1 MIFIDPKD
9 TRAIYEQVFDKLSD
23 LMLIGALKSGDK
35 LPSVR
40 NLAIE
45 LSINPNTIQR
55 AYIELER
62 EGYIYSVKG
71 VGSFVADYEN
81 IQNAKKIQVLQEIK
95 DLINKVKKV
104 MSKEE
109 LFAEITKLY
118 IEEGGLI
125 HDRSKELT

>member
-1 MIFIDPKD
+1 MILIDPKD

-40 NLAIE
+40 SLAIE

-71 VGSFVADYEN
+71 VGSFVADYSN
-81 IQNAKKIQVLQEIK
+81 IQNAKKIQILQEVK
-95 DLINKVKKV
+95 DLVDKVKKV
-104 MSKEE
+104 MTKEE
-109 LFAEITKLY
+109 LFAEITTLY
-118 IEEGGLI
+118 EEGGLI
-125 HDRSKELT
+125 HDRNKELT

>member
-1 MIFIDPKD
+1 MILIDPKD

-40 NLAIE
+40 SLAIE

-71 VGSFVADYEN
+71 VGSFVADYSH
-81 IQNAKKIQVLQEIK
+81 IQNAKKIQILQEVK
-95 DLINKVKKV
+95 DLVDKVKKV
-104 MSKEE
+104 MTKEE
-109 LFAEITKLY
+109 LFAEITTLY
-118 IEEGGLI
+118 EEGGLI
-125 HDRSKELT
+125 HDRNKELT